1 MYLVRVRVT
10 VTVRARVQVRIRAR
24 ARVRV
29 RVRVGVRVR
38 VRVKGGG
45 VLEGELQREAAAQ
58 RHPDVSELAVA
69 RVDPGPPGVARR
81 PVRDVEGRL
90 VAQHQVNAR
99 AVDVAHAAVPPLV
112 RLVEVGPEAA
122 QVVHDH
128 VALIRPA

>member
-1 MYLVRVRVT
+1 MRVRVT
-10 VTVRARVQVRIRAR
+10 VTVRARVKVRIRAR
-24 ARVRV
+24 ARV

-45 VLEGELQREAAAQ
+45 VLEGELQGEAAAQ

-90 VAQHQVNAR
+90 VAQDQVDAR
-99 AVDVAHAAVPPLV
+99 AVDVAHAAVPPLA